1 MTHEIPKWILDNNGQ
16 TAREWKAR
24 KRKELEQVRKAL
36 DVYRIGCTFTSAN
49 PNDIVLIKLLLEGI
63 REAQSVENWGR

>member
-1 MTHEIPKWILDNNGQ
+1 MSHEITNWIPENSGQ

-36 DVYRIGCTFTSAN
+36 DVYRMDCTYTPAN
-49 PNDIVLIKLLLEGI
+49 PNDIVLIKMLLEGI

>member
-24 KRKELEQVRKAL
+24 KRKELEQARKAF
-36 DVYRIGCTFTSAN
+36 DAYRIGCAYSPA
-49 PNDIVLIKLLLEGI
+49 DLEDVIRIICALEAI